1 MEEFNRKNASTSA
14 FTTDRLPNFSGN
26 SEMASPFRS
35 HIHGGDTKNR
45 DGVLFVDPQQPV
57 LSVAPLNSMPY
68 TGPHVISS
76 DDDLSPTEME
86 SDPMASNEPALVFL
100 PSRPTEEQW
109 NNILAATNRGV
120 GLTGSAAMGK
130 IGPIVG
136 SLDMAESED
145 AYVFRVSLPGVNQNG
160 FSCDIE
166 PTGKVVIKGVTS
178 MGERT
183 VHKFSQVFEMCTQNL
198 CPPGPFSI
206 SFKLP
211 GPVDQQQFNSN
222 FGGDGI
228 LEGIVKKMTGTVFLI
243 PGHKKSSMEST
254 SLQRRNPTS
263 GTLSGRQNNR
273 CVIYSA
279 NSSMVAESVERRNQ
293 SWFYQMKVESDLII
307 QVEENIFHLHKLPMV
322 SRSGYLNRLIFQRK
336 GINSSPNI
344 RIDNFPGGA
353 KFFELIV
360 KFCYGWKVDLT
371 ATNIAPLYCA
381 AHFLEMSDDFEQQN
395 LISQTESFLSFLI
408 FSSWKDTFTIFKS
421 CESISSW
428 ARDLQILKRCS
439 EAVAWKAC
447 ANAKAIESDNNEVE
461 CLSVLPDN
469 VNGNVIDGW
478 WFEDVSLLRIDHFI
492 EVIESIKR
500 KVMRTKLVGL
510 CIAHW
515 TVKWLSKIKFGL
527 ENVTQQEDMPLE
539 LQKVTIESLIRVL
552 PVEENSVSFN
562 FLLHLLKI
570 GVIMKIDSELLN
582 MLEKRVIFVLEKSR
596 AKDLLVRNYEPGGAV
611 YDVTIIARVV
621 EAYLLLVSSNPPS
634 RIFVIGRLVDEYLT
648 LVARDENLEVKNFQ
662 LLVEALP
669 RNARYCNDNLYRAID
684 MYLKAHPSLTE
695 EERNGICRAM
705 EYHKLSQEARKHAM
719 KNDRLP
725 LNIITRFILL
735 DQVNMTRSITTNRTN
750 YQRTKSQ
757 AIMRASRGLG
767 KARINSQKEIETM
780 KQDVER
786 IKVKLRELQLRK
798 MELRRQVRRQ

>member
-1 MEEFNRKNASTSA
+1 MPFYKFILGVVSIGKGQNRASAVTVE
-14 FTTDRLPNFSGN
+14 TK
-26 SEMASPFRS
+26 SP
-35 HIHGGDTKNR
+35 IWMN
-45 DGVLFVDPQQPV
+45 Q
-57 LSVAPLNSMPY
+57 
-68 TGPHVISS
+68 
-76 DDDLSPTEME
+76 
-86 SDPMASNEPALVFL
+86 
-100 PSRPTEEQW
+100 
-109 NNILAATNRGV
+109 
-120 GLTGSAAMGK
+120 
-130 IGPIVG
+130 
-136 SLDMAESED
+136 
-145 AYVFRVSLPGVNQNG
+145 VSLA
-160 FSCDIE
+160 
-166 PTGKVVIKGVTS
+166 
-178 MGERT
+178 
-183 VHKFSQVFEMCTQNL
+183 
-198 CPPGPFSI
+198 
-206 SFKLP
+206 
-211 GPVDQQQFNSN
+211 
-222 FGGDGI
+222 FG
-228 LEGIVKKMTGTVFLI
+228 LRKMNYKFLI
-243 PGHKKSSMEST
+243 PGHKKSSMESA

-263 GTLSGRQNNR
+263 GTLFGRQNNR

-293 SWFYQMKVESDLII
+293 SWFYRMKVESDLII
-307 QVEENIFHLHKLPMV
+307 QVEENIFHLHKLAMV

-360 KFCYGWKVDLT
+360 KFCYGWKVYLT

-381 AHFLEMSDDFEQQN
+381 AHFLKMSDDFEQQN
-395 LISQTESFLSFLI
+395 LISQTESFSSFLI
-408 FSSWKDTFTIFKS
+408 FSSWKDTFRIFKS

-447 ANAKAIESDNNEVE
+447 ANAKAIEFDNNEVE

-621 EAYLLLVSSNPPS
+621 EAYLLLVLSNPPS

-669 RNARYCNDNLYRAID
+669 RNARYCNDNLYRAIN

-735 DQVNMTRSITTNRTN
+735 DQVNMTRSITTNGTN

-786 IKVKLRELQLRK
+786 ITVKLSELQLHK
-798 MELRRQVRRQ
+798 MELQRQLRRQ

>member
-1 MEEFNRKNASTSA
+1 MLFYKFILDVVSIGKGQNRASAVTVE
-14 FTTDRLPNFSGN
+14 TK
-26 SEMASPFRS
+26 SP
-35 HIHGGDTKNR
+35 IWMN
-45 DGVLFVDPQQPV
+45 Q
-57 LSVAPLNSMPY
+57 
-68 TGPHVISS
+68 
-76 DDDLSPTEME
+76 
-86 SDPMASNEPALVFL
+86 
-100 PSRPTEEQW
+100 
-109 NNILAATNRGV
+109 
-120 GLTGSAAMGK
+120 
-130 IGPIVG
+130 
-136 SLDMAESED
+136 
-145 AYVFRVSLPGVNQNG
+145 VSLA
-160 FSCDIE
+160 
-166 PTGKVVIKGVTS
+166 
-178 MGERT
+178 
-183 VHKFSQVFEMCTQNL
+183 
-198 CPPGPFSI
+198 
-206 SFKLP
+206 
-211 GPVDQQQFNSN
+211 
-222 FGGDGI
+222 FG
-228 LEGIVKKMTGTVFLI
+228 LRKMNYKFLI

-263 GTLSGRQNNR
+263 GTLFGRQNNR

-293 SWFYQMKVESDLII
+293 SWFYRMKVEINPSKSLAPPI
-307 QVEENIFHLHKLPMV
+307 VAPPATTTTTSIFLPMV
-322 SRSGYLNRLIFQRK
+322 SRSGYLNRLVFQRK

-344 RIDNFPGGA
+344 WIDNFPGGA
-353 KFFELIV
+353 KFFELVV

-408 FSSWKDTFTIFKS
+408 FSSWKDTFRIFKS

-447 ANAKAIESDNNEVE
+447 ANAKAMESDNNEVE

-510 CIAHW
+510 Y
-515 TVKWLSKIKFGL
+515 
-527 ENVTQQEDMPLE
+527 MPLE

-552 PVEENSVSFN
+552 PVEENSVAFN

-570 GVIMKIDSELLN
+570 GKKGHICIGKN
-582 MLEKRVIFVLEKSR
+582 R

-634 RIFVIGRLVDEYLT
+634 RIFDIGRLVDEYLT
-648 LVARDENLEVKNFQ
+648 LVARDENLEAKNFQ

-669 RNARYCNDNLYRAID
+669 RNARYCNDNLYRGID

-705 EYHKLSQEARKHAM
+705 EYHKLSQEARKHAT

-735 DQVNMTRSITTNRTN
+735 DQVNMTRSITTNGTN
-750 YQRTKSQ
+750 YQRTKSH

-767 KARINSQKEIETM
+767 KARINSQEEIETM

-786 IKVKLRELQLRK
+786 IKVKLSELQLHK
-798 MELRRQVRRQ
+798 MELQRQVRRQ

>member
-1 MEEFNRKNASTSA
+1 MPFYKFILDIVSIGKGRNRASAVTVE
-14 FTTDRLPNFSGN
+14 TK
-26 SEMASPFRS
+26 SP
-35 HIHGGDTKNR
+35 IWMN
-45 DGVLFVDPQQPV
+45 Q
-57 LSVAPLNSMPY
+57 
-68 TGPHVISS
+68 
-76 DDDLSPTEME
+76 
-86 SDPMASNEPALVFL
+86 
-100 PSRPTEEQW
+100 
-109 NNILAATNRGV
+109 
-120 GLTGSAAMGK
+120 
-130 IGPIVG
+130 
-136 SLDMAESED
+136 
-145 AYVFRVSLPGVNQNG
+145 VSLA
-160 FSCDIE
+160 
-166 PTGKVVIKGVTS
+166 
-178 MGERT
+178 
-183 VHKFSQVFEMCTQNL
+183 
-198 CPPGPFSI
+198 
-206 SFKLP
+206 
-211 GPVDQQQFNSN
+211 
-222 FGGDGI
+222 FG
-228 LEGIVKKMTGTVFLI
+228 LRKMNYKFLI

-263 GTLSGRQNNR
+263 GTLFGRQNNR

-293 SWFYQMKVESDLII
+293 SWFYRMNVEINPSKSLAPPI
-307 QVEENIFHLHKLPMV
+307 VAPPATTTTTSIFLPMV
-322 SRSGYLNRLIFQRK
+322 SRSGYLNRLVFQRK
-336 GINSSPNI
+336 GINST
-344 RIDNFPGGA
+344 
-353 KFFELIV
+353 KFFELVV

-408 FSSWKDTFTIFKS
+408 FSSWKDTFRIFKS

-447 ANAKAIESDNNEVE
+447 ANAKAMD
-461 CLSVLPDN
+461 VLPDN

-478 WFEDVSLLRIDHFI
+478 WFEDVSLLQIDHFI

-515 TVKWLSKIKFGL
+515 T
-527 ENVTQQEDMPLE
+527 

-552 PVEENSVSFN
+552 PVEENSVAFN

-582 MLEKRVIFVLEKSR
+582 MLEKG
-596 AKDLLVRNYEPGGAV
+596 NYEPGGAV

-648 LVARDENLEVKNFQ
+648 LVARDENLEAKNFQ

-669 RNARYCNDNLYRAID
+669 RNARYCNDNLYRGID

-695 EERNGICRAM
+695 EERNGICRAT

-735 DQVNMTRSITTNRTN
+735 DQVNMTRSITTNGTN

-767 KARINSQKEIETM
+767 KARINSQEEIETM
-780 KQDVER
+780 KQDIER
-786 IKVKLRELQLRK
+786 IKVKLSELQLHK
-798 MELRRQVRRQ
+798 MELQRQVRRQ